1 MEKQKNRD
9 KVILS
14 TKDLVFKERLV
25 KNLIERYMESYVV
38 EKVILKNL
46 KLLVSMRIHPVVIVS
61 RIVIYREPVKG
72 QKIKEPKPVEVDRV
86 GEQEVEKI
94 LNKRKV
100 RRVIKYLVYWE
111 RFIAEYYIWKKE
123 EDLENMKELV
133 DEFERRMEAEV
144 R

>member
-100 RRVIKYLVYWE
+100 RRVIKYLVYQE
-111 RFIAEYYIWKKE
+111 RFIAEYYTWKKE
-123 EDLENMKELV
+123 EDLENVKELV
-133 DEFERRMEAEV
+133 DEFERRIEAEV

>member
-25 KNLIERYMESYVV
+25 KNLMERYVESYVV

-86 GEQEVEKI
+86 EEQEVEKI
-94 LNKRKV
+94 LNRRKV

-111 RFIAEYYIWKKE
+111 RFIAEYYTWKKE
-123 EDLENMKELV
+123 EDLENVKELV

>member
-1 MEKQKNRD
+1 MEKQKNRN

-133 DEFERRMEAEV
+133 DEFERRIEAEV

>member
-133 DEFERRMEAEV
+133 DEFERRIEAEV

>member
-1 MEKQKNRD
+1 MNNKVHTVIKISSLIANYRRELKIGMDIRRKQKMKKATEFARKNEKCIKRSRGSIEESIRGNKEASRQRIKRDRKNKKNRD

-61 RIVIYREPVKG
+61 RI
-72 QKIKEPKPVEVDRV
+72 
-86 GEQEVEKI
+86 
-94 LNKRKV
+94 L
-100 RRVIKYLVYWE
+100 
-111 RFIAEYYIWKKE
+111 YIG
-123 EDLENMKELV
+123 NQ
-133 DEFERRMEAEV
+133 
-144 R
+144 

>member
-1 MEKQKNRD
+1 MEKQKNRN

-86 GEQEVEKI
+86 GEQEIEKI

-123 EDLENMKELV
+123 KDLENMKELV

>member
-14 TKDLVFKERLV
+14 TKELVFKERLV
-25 KNLIERYMESYVV
+25 KNLIERYVESYVV

-46 KLLVSMRIHPVVIVS
+46 KLLVSIRIHLVVIVS

-72 QKIKEPKPVEVDRV
+72 QKIKKPKPVEVDRV
-86 GEQEVEKI
+86 EEQKVEKI

-100 RRVIKYLVYWE
+100 RRVIKYLVYQE
-111 RFIAEYYIWKKE
+111 RFIAEYYTWKKE
-123 EDLENMKELV
+123 EDLENVKELV

>member
-46 KLLVSMRIHPVVIVS
+46 KLLVSIRIHLVVIVS

-133 DEFERRMEAEV
+133 DEFERRIEAEV

>member
-1 MEKQKNRD
+1 MEKQKNRN

-61 RIVIYREPVKG
+61 RIVIYKEPVKG
-72 QKIKEPKPVEVDRV
+72 QKIKEPKPVEVNRV
-86 GEQEVEKI
+86 GG
-94 LNKRKV
+94 RKDT
-100 RRVIKYLVYWE
+100 K
-111 RFIAEYYIWKKE
+111 
-123 EDLENMKELV
+123 
-133 DEFERRMEAEV
+133 
-144 R
+144 